1 MSYKIA
7 VASSDGKQI
16 NETFGQA
23 ESFTIYEVKDD
34 KYNKIEER
42 VFRGEKEQENT
53 ISSRDDSK
61 AEPGCKNGVLK
72 SCGSGNGCSSGSGCG
87 GDVSAKVELISDC
100 RCIVCK
106 KIGFHIQKQLER
118 KAISAFDVTCTVEEA
133 LSKIASYFSHIDN
146 HKSLR
151 VQR

>member
-7 VASSDGKQI
+7 IASSDGKQI
-16 NETFGQA
+16 DQTFGQA
-23 ESFTIYEVKDD
+23 KSFAIYEVTDD
-34 KYNKIEER
+34 KYIKIDER
-42 VFRGEKEQENT
+42 VFHQEEEQENT
-53 ISSRDDSK
+53 MSPPDGSK
-61 AEPGCKNGVLK
+61 TEAGCGNGT
-72 SCGSGNGCSSGSGCG
+72 SNGCGSGNGCSSGSGCG

-133 LSKIASYFSHIDN
+133 LGKIANYFSHIDN

-151 VQR
+151 V

>member
-7 VASSDGKQI
+7 IASSDGKQI
-16 NETFGQA
+16 DQTFGQA
-23 ESFTIYEVKDD
+23 KSFAIYEVTGD
-34 KYNKIEER
+34 KCSKIDER
-42 VFRGEKEQENT
+42 VFHQEEEQENT
-53 ISSRDDSK
+53 MSLQGSSK
-61 AEPGCKNGVLK
+61 AEPSCKNGTSK
-72 SCGSGNGCSSGSGCG
+72 GCGQGKGCSGGNGCG

-133 LSKIASYFSHIDN
+133 LSKISNYFSHIDN

-151 VQR
+151 GQR